1 MSSHKNKEHLE
12 SIKNAIDKTNNLSED
27 QKSESMK
34 RLEEWIVEDKAF
46 GTLKNELMEVSMFFE
61 EVFSEL
67 GIK

>member
-12 SIKNAIDKTNNLSED
+12 SIKNAIDKTNNLSDD

-34 RLEEWIVEDKAF
+34 RLEEWTLEDKAF

-61 EVFSEL
+61 ELFSEL